1 LNDEIIS
8 VEPSDGLLTEAD
20 APEADGELATVVA
33 AASDHGQRL
42 DKVLVHH
49 WPDWSRSWLQSLIDQ
64 GEVRLA
70 GVVVTKP
77 SAKVKVGQRIDV
89 RFVPTAQASAFVPQ
103 AMALN
108 ILYEDDH
115 VLVLNK
121 PAGMVVHPAAGNWS
135 GTLLNGLLAHHD
147 AAKHLPRA
155 GIVHRLDKDTSGL
168 MVVGKTLMACD
179 RLVSQISER
188 RVQRV
193 YVALVHGGWNHPTEL
208 EVNRRIGRDS
218 RNRLRMAGY
227 EPEATQ
233 GKAALTRIRHLGGD
247 GVYSWVTCKL
257 HTGRTHQI
265 RVHLTD
271 IGHPLVGDALY
282 GGRAVLGLA
291 RQALHAAKLAF
302 EHPSTQAWMAFDTPL
317 PSDMSV
323 ALQKAGLNYN
333 SDLLWTTRPPKAAA
347 APGAK

>member
-8 VEPSDGLLTEAD
+8 VEPSDALLSEPD
-20 APEADGELATVVA
+20 SPEADVEQATVEA
-33 AASDHGQRL
+33 GATDHGQRL

-49 WPDWSRSWLQSLIDQ
+49 WPDWSRSWLQNLIEQ

-77 SAKVKVGQRIDV
+77 SAKVRVGQRIDV

-103 AMALN
+103 AIPLD
-108 ILYEDDH
+108 IVYEDDQ

-121 PAGMVVHPAAGNWS
+121 PSGMVVHPAAGNWS

-147 AAKHLPRA
+147 AAKRLPRA

-168 MVVGKTLMACD
+168 MVVGKTTVACD
-179 RLVSQISER
+179 RLVAQIAER
-188 RVQRV
+188 LVQRV
-193 YVALVHGGWNHPTEL
+193 YVALVHGAWNHPAEI

-227 EPEATQ
+227 EPEALQ
-233 GKAALTRIRHLGGD
+233 GKAALTRVRHLQGNAA
-247 GVYSWVTCKL
+247 YSWVTCKL

-271 IGHPLVGDALY
+271 LGYPLVGDVLY
-282 GGRAVLGLA
+282 GGRVALGLE

-302 EHPSTQAWMAFDTPL
+302 EHPLTQTGMAFEAPL
-317 PSDMSV
+317 PPDLSA
-323 ALQKAGLNYN
+323 ALQQAGLTYN
-333 SDLLWTTRPPKAAA
+333 TGALWTTQALKAQAAA
-347 APGAK
+347 GAK